1 MTRILPILLV
11 FFAIMCSKSGG
22 NLAGTVTDTNS
33 GTISGLVLNKGTKY
47 QDSVFVSL
55 YSGDTILAKRT
66 VTSANPSESM
76 ITANGEFRFDSLA
89 AGTYSIRVTKDSLV
103 LGQELGIELA
113 KGENKTVNIT
123 IIIIINQTFYI
134 TNINNNQT
142 VTINNYYFTGGS
154 GILDS
159 SAGGYL
165 VATFTQKDTIYL
177 VVELTTGGSTDTV
190 TIVFVRQQDGTYVSL
205 PLKTS
210 LPIAVKDGVTIIN
223 SGTGSDS
230 SSVRV
235 DGTIRE
241 ETR

>member
-55 YSGDTILAKRT
+55 YSGD
-66 VTSANPSESM
+66 TSANPSESM